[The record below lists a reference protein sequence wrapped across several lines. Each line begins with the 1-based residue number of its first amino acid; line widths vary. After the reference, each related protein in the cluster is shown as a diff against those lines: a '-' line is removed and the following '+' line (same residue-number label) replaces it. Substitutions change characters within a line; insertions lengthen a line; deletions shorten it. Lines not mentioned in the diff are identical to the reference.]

1 MNDNDWHGKRRV
13 RLSLEEDAIV
23 TKFYTELYD
32 PESGNVAGITAQCD
46 DGSEEFFVCDTP
58 DPTFADIFGIV
69 VSDEATYDEKKRVL
83 MAATG
88 WNHDEEF
95 LWLETDE
102 NGCALP
108 GTDNNETLTK
118 WLKTKASCGTS
129 DYEVDTLRHWI
140 SENIPDKYFP
150 GFRILSALSE
160 SECLTLGIRQRDMG
174 GPASSMPYVAANAS
188 IADLN
193 SALAAAELPF
203 VFVDNEGAVEV

>member
-1 MNDNDWHGKRRV
+1 MNDNDWNGQKRV

-32 PESGNVAGITAQCD
+32 LESGNVAGITVRCD

-69 VSDEATYDEKKRVL
+69 VSDEATYDEKKRVV

-88 WNHDEEF
+88 WSHDEEF
-95 LWLETDE
+95 LWLKTDQ
-102 NGCALP
+102 NGCAIP
-108 GTDNNETLTK
+108 GTDTNETLTK
-118 WLKTKASCGTS
+118 WLKTKASCGSS
-129 DYEVDTLRHWI
+129 DYEVDTLIHWI

-150 GFRILSALSE
+150 GFKILSALSE
-160 SECLTLGIRQRDMG
+160 SECSTLGIRQRDMG
-174 GPASSMPYVAANAS
+174 VPASSMPYVVANAS
-188 IADLN
+188 IDDLN